1 MRKLGLIAGGGE
13 LPQILA
19 TRCLTAGRPLFV
31 ARLRGFADVALERF
45 AGAEIGIAELGRMFD
60 ILRSNGC
67 EAVCFAGLVRR
78 PDFSALRPDWRGLRS
93 LPGAIAAA
101 RQGDD
106 ALLRFLAGEFEREGF
121 IVEGAHEVDTG
132 LSLGFGALGRHHP
145 GSEHQADLDYA
156 LSVAKT
162 IGRLDIGQSVV
173 VVDGIVLAV
182 EAQEGTDA
190 MLARCAELP
199 SALRGSSSHPRGV
212 LVKWPKPIQ
221 DRRMDLPTI
230 GRRSIEQAA
239 AVGLAGVAG
248 EAGALLV
255 VDRPGVLEAADRL
268 GLFVLGLAP
277 TSPAPTNRDSGP
289 AGEPGI

>member
-13 LPQILA
+13 LPNVLA
-19 TRCLTAGRPLFV
+19 ARCVAAERPLFV
-31 ARLRGFADVALERF
+31 ARLRGFADASLACF
-45 AGAEIGIAELGRMFD
+45 PGADVGIAELGRMFET
-60 ILRSNGC
+60 LRNNGC
-67 EAVCFAGLVRR
+67 EAVCFAGLVKR
-78 PDFSALRPDWRGLRS
+78 PDFAALRPDWRGLRS
-93 LPGAIAAA
+93 LPAAVAAA
-101 RQGDD
+101 RHGDD

-121 IVEGAHEVDTG
+121 VVEGAHEVDTG
-132 LSLGFGALGRHHP
+132 LALGVGAIGRHAPGPEHQRDLAQALTVAQALGRF
-145 GSEHQADLDYA
+145 
-156 LSVAKT
+156 
-162 IGRLDIGQSVV
+162 DIGQSVV

-190 MLARCAELP
+190 ILARCAELP
-199 SALRGSSSHPRGV
+199 LALRGSPADRRGV

-255 VDRPGVLEAADRL
+255 VDRVSVVAEADRL
-268 GLFVLGLAP
+268 GLFVVGV
-277 TSPAPTNRDSGP
+277 SPSEIVAVED
-289 AGEPGI
+289 AV